1 MITRPLG
8 DVPEKTQDALLLYLK
23 RRGELSVSDL
33 CELLG
38 ITSMAVRRHLAH
50 LQAEGLIETRMVR
63 QSRGRPNYKYKLAA
77 KAETL
82 FPSATANMAED
93 LLAAVME
100 QSGAQGV
107 MDLLALRN
115 KKRMVAIAERIE
127 GMDLRERVQEVTR
140 IFSEDGY
147 MTEWEELPDG
157 NFLIYQRHCA
167 VHDLANK
174 FRQVCTMEPDLM
186 QNILK
191 VKVTREKYIL
201 RGDTLCAYLVHKEA

>member
-23 RRGELSVSDL
+23 RRGALSVSDL

-127 GMDLRERVQEVTR
+127 GMDLRERVLEVTR

-201 RGDTLCAYLVHKEA
+201 RGDALCAYLVHKE

>member
-201 RGDTLCAYLVHKEA
+201 RGDALCAYLV

>member
-127 GMDLRERVQEVTR
+127 GMDLRERVLEVTR

-201 RGDTLCAYLVHKEA
+201 RGDALCAYLVHKEA

>member
-1 MITRPLG
+1 
-8 DVPEKTQDALLLYLK
+8 
-23 RRGELSVSDL
+23 
-33 CELLG
+33 
-38 ITSMAVRRHLAH
+38 
-50 LQAEGLIETRMVR
+50 
-63 QSRGRPNYKYKLAA
+63 
-77 KAETL
+77 
-82 FPSATANMAED
+82 

-201 RGDTLCAYLVHKEA
+201 RGDALCAYLVHKE

>member
-201 RGDTLCAYLVHKEA
+201 RGDALCAYLVHKEG

>member
-201 RGDTLCAYLVHKEA
+201 RGDALCAYLVHKE

>member
-191 VKVTREKYIL
+191 VKVTREVYFEG
-201 RGDTLCAYLVHKEA
+201 RCSLCVFSA

>member
-8 DVPEKTQDALLLYLK
+8 DVPEKTQDALLLYLQ

-201 RGDTLCAYLVHKEA
+201 RGDALCAYLVHKE

>member
-127 GMDLRERVQEVTR
+127 GMDLRERVLEVTR

-201 RGDTLCAYLVHKEA
+201 RGDALCAYLVHKE